1 VTNIIRK
8 LDVLSELLNTHL
20 DWLDPQCAEDIWCAF
35 EDVVDAVMS
44 EQHDAAAWA
53 DSIGMP
59 TIAAAIRGGK

>member
-8 LDVLSELLNTHL
+8 LDVLSEVLNTHL
-20 DWLDPQCAEDIWCAF
+20 DTLDAKSADRVWCAF
-35 EDVVDAVMS
+35 EDVVEAVMS

-59 TIAAAIRGGK
+59 AIAAAIRGGK